1 MNLSDNFKHMF
12 RALKSRNY
20 RLFFIGQGIS
30 LTGTWMQQMA
40 ICWLIYRLTKSPF
53 MLGFVG
59 FLGNIPTLIFTPFAG
74 VLADRMNK
82 HRMLIVTQG
91 LAMVQALILAA
102 LIMTG
107 KVEVWQILVFAIFL
121 GIVAAFDA
129 PARHAFIV
137 EMVGRKED
145 LGNAIALNSL
155 VFNAARLIG
164 PSMAGIL
171 VALFGEG
178 ICFLFNGL
186 SYIAVIAALLGMHI
200 THRVIVRQDKHIMQG
215 LKEGVNYAFS
225 HKLIRSILLL
235 TGLVSMMGM
244 SYVVLMPVFAKD
256 VLRGDANTLGL
267 LMGSTGLGALIGAF
281 FLASRNGTK
290 ELNRIVFLTTNI
302 FGFGLIAFS
311 FSRVLWL
318 SMLTLLF
325 IGFGMMVQMSAN
337 NMIIQAIVHDDKR
350 GRVMSLF
357 MVAFMGMVPFGC
369 LIAGALANRFGA
381 PNAIMASGL
390 FCAAGSFLLRNTK
403 HDTVA

>member
-1 MNLSDNFKHMF
+1 MF
-12 RALKSRNY
+12 RALKYKNY

-40 ICWLIYRLTKSPF
+40 IGWLIYRLTKSPF

-59 FLGNIPTLIFTPFAG
+59 FLGNIPTFIFTPFAG
-74 VLADRMNK
+74 VLADRMNR
-82 HRMLIVTQG
+82 HRMLIVTQA
-91 LAMVQALILAA
+91 LEMIQALVLAA

-107 KVEVWQILVFAIFL
+107 KVEVWHILALTIFL
-121 GIVAAFDA
+121 GIVVAFDS

-137 EMVGRKED
+137 EMVGKKED

-164 PSMAGIL
+164 PSIAGIV

-178 ICFLFNGL
+178 VCFLSNGL
-186 SYIAVIAALLGMHI
+186 SYIAVIAALLGMRI
-200 THRVIVRQDKHIMQG
+200 THRVIIRQNKHIMHG
-215 LKEGVNYAFS
+215 LREGVNYAFGN
-225 HKLIRSILLL
+225 KLIRSILLL

-256 VLRGDANTLGL
+256 VLRGGANTLGF
-267 LMGSTGLGALIGAF
+267 LMGSTGLGALVGAF
-281 FLASRNGTK
+281 FLASRKGTK
-290 ELNRIVFLTTNI
+290 GLNRIVFATTNI
-302 FGFGLIAFS
+302 FGIGLIAFS
-311 FSRVLWL
+311 FSRALWL
-318 SMLTLLF
+318 SMLALLF

-337 NMIIQAIVHDDKR
+337 NTIIQAVVHDDKR

-381 PNAIMASGL
+381 SNAIMASGIS
-390 FCAAGSFLLRNTK
+390 CVAGSFLLRGK
-403 HDTVA
+403 SS

>member
-1 MNLSDNFKHMF
+1 MNLSNNLKYTF
-12 RALKSRNY
+12 RALRHKNY
-20 RLFFIGQGIS
+20 RLFFMGQGIS

-40 ICWLIYRLTKSPF
+40 IGWLIYRLTKSPF

-59 FLGNIPTLIFTPFAG
+59 FLGSIPTLIFTPFAG
-74 VLADRMNK
+74 VLADRINR
-82 HRMLIVTQG
+82 HRMLIVTQA
-91 LAMVQALILAA
+91 LEMVQALILAA

-107 KVEVWQILVFAIFL
+107 TVEVWHILALTIFL
-121 GIVAAFDA
+121 GIATAFDS

-137 EMVGRKED
+137 DIVGKKED

-164 PSMAGIL
+164 PSIAGIL

-186 SYIAVIAALLGMHI
+186 SYIAVIAALLGMRI
-200 THRVIVRQDKHIMQG
+200 THRVIFHKEQHIIHG
-215 LKEGVNYAFS
+215 LKEGINYALS
-225 HKLIRSILLL
+225 NDLIRSILLL

-244 SYVVLMPVFAKD
+244 SYVVLMPIFAKD
-256 VLRGDANTLGL
+256 ILQGDANTLGF
-267 LMGSTGLGALIGAF
+267 LMGSVGLGALIGAF
-281 FLASRNGTK
+281 FLASRKSTK
-290 ELNRIVFLTTNI
+290 GLNRIVFVTTNI
-302 FGFGLIAFS
+302 FGVGLIAFS

-318 SMLTLLF
+318 SSAILLF

-337 NMIIQAIVHDDKR
+337 NTIIQAVVHDDKR

-369 LIAGALANRFGA
+369 LIAGGLANRFGA
-381 PNAIMASGL
+381 PNAIMVSGL
-390 FCAAGSFLLRNTK
+390 SCVAGSFLLRNK
-403 HDTVA
+403 NL

>member
-1 MNLSDNFKHMF
+1 MF
-12 RALKSRNY
+12 RALRHKNY

-40 ICWLIYRLTKSPF
+40 IGWLIYRLTKSPF

-59 FLGNIPTLIFTPFAG
+59 FLGNIPTFIFTPFAG
-74 VLADRMNK
+74 VLADRMNR
-82 HRMLIVTQG
+82 HRMLVITQA
-91 LAMVQALILAA
+91 LEMVQALILAA

-107 KVEVWQILVFAIFL
+107 KVEVWHILALTIFL
-121 GIVAAFDA
+121 GIVVSFDS

-137 EMVGRKED
+137 EMVGKRED

-164 PSMAGIL
+164 PSIAGIL

-200 THRVIVRQDKHIMQG
+200 THRVMVGQDKHIMRG

-225 HKLIRSILLL
+225 NKLIRSILLL

-256 VLRGDANTLGL
+256 VLRGDANTLGF

-281 FLASRNGTK
+281 FLASREGTK
-290 ELNRIVFLTTNI
+290 GLNGVVFLTTNI
-302 FGFGLIAFS
+302 FGIGLIAFS

-318 SMLTLLF
+318 SMLILLF

-337 NMIIQAIVHDDKR
+337 NTIIQAIVHDDKR

-381 PNAIMASGL
+381 PNAIMASGIS
-390 FCAAGSFLLRNTK
+390 CVAGSFLLRNK
-403 HDTVA
+403 DL

>member
-1 MNLSDNFKHMF
+1 MNLSDNLKHMF
-12 RALKSRNY
+12 RALRYKNY
-20 RLFFIGQGIS
+20 RLFFIGQSIS

-40 ICWLIYRLTKSPF
+40 IGWLIYRLTKSPF

-59 FLGNIPTLIFTPFAG
+59 FLGSIPTFIFTPFAG
-74 VLADRMNK
+74 VLADRMNR
-82 HRMLIVTQG
+82 HRMLIVTQ
-91 LAMVQALILAA
+91 AMEMIQALILAA

-107 KVEVWQILVFAIFL
+107 KIEVWHIFALTIFL
-121 GIVAAFDA
+121 GIAIAFDS

-137 EMVGRKED
+137 DIVGKKED
-145 LGNAIALNSL
+145 MANAIALNSL

-164 PSMAGIL
+164 PSIAGIL

-200 THRVIVRQDKHIMQG
+200 THHAIVRQDKHIIHG
-215 LKEGVNYAFS
+215 LKEGIKHAFGNR
-225 HKLIRSILLL
+225 LIRSILLL
-235 TGLVSMMGM
+235 TGLVSMIGM

-256 VLRGDANTLGL
+256 VLRGDANTLGF

-281 FLASRNGTK
+281 FLASRKGNEG
-290 ELNRIVFLTTNI
+290 LSGIVFLTTNI
-302 FGFGLIAFS
+302 FGMGLIAFS

-318 SMLTLLF
+318 SSVILLF

-337 NMIIQAIVHDDKR
+337 NIIIQSVVHDDKR

-357 MVAFMGMVPFGC
+357 MVAFMGMVPFGF
-369 LIAGALANRFGA
+369 LIAGAVANRFGA
-381 PNAIMASGL
+381 PKTIMASGL
-390 FCAAGSFLLRNTK
+390 LCAAGSFLVRNRN
-403 HDTVA
+403 A

>member
-1 MNLSDNFKHMF
+1 MNLSDNFKHIF
-12 RALKSRNY
+12 RALKSKNY

-40 ICWLIYRLTKSPF
+40 IGWLIYRLTKSPF

-59 FLGNIPTLIFTPFAG
+59 FLGNIPTFIFTPFAG
-74 VLADRMNK
+74 VLADRMNR
-82 HRMLIVTQG
+82 HRMLIITQA
-91 LAMVQALILAA
+91 LEMIQALILAA

-107 KVEVWQILVFAIFL
+107 KVEVWHILALTIFL
-121 GIVAAFDA
+121 GIAVAFDS

-137 EMVGRKED
+137 DMVDKKED

-164 PSMAGIL
+164 PSIAGIL

-186 SYIAVIAALLGMHI
+186 SYIAVIAALLSMHI
-200 THRVIVRQDKHIMQG
+200 THRVIVSQDKHIMRG
-215 LKEGVNYAFS
+215 LKEGVSYAFS
-225 HKLIRSILLL
+225 NKLIRSILLL

-244 SYVVLMPVFAKD
+244 SYVVLMPAFAKD
-256 VLRGDANTLGL
+256 VLRGDANTLGF

-281 FLASRNGTK
+281 FLASRKGTK
-290 ELNRIVFLTTNI
+290 GLNGVVFLTTNI
-302 FGFGLIAFS
+302 FGIALIAFS

-318 SMLTLLF
+318 SSAILLF

-337 NMIIQAIVHDDKR
+337 NIIIQAVVHDDKR

-357 MVAFMGMVPFGC
+357 MFAFMGMVPFGC
-369 LIAGALANRFGA
+369 IIAGALANRFGA
-381 PNAIMASGL
+381 PNAIMA
-390 FCAAGSFLLRNTK
+390 
-403 HDTVA
+403 

>member
-1 MNLSDNFKHMF
+1 MNLSDNFKYMF
-12 RALKSRNY
+12 RALESKNY

-40 ICWLIYRLTKSPF
+40 IGWLIYRLTGSPF

-59 FLGNIPTLIFTPFAG
+59 FLGNIPTFFFTPFAG
-74 VLADRMNK
+74 VLADRINR
-82 HRMLIVTQG
+82 HRMLIVTQA
-91 LAMVQALILAA
+91 LEMIQALILAA

-107 KVEVWQILVFAIFL
+107 RIEVWHILMLSIFL
-121 GIVAAFDA
+121 GIAVAFDA

-137 EMVGRKED
+137 EMVDKKED

-164 PSMAGIL
+164 PSIAGIL

-186 SYIAVIAALLGMHI
+186 SYIAVIAALLSMRI
-200 THRVIVRQDKHIMQG
+200 TQRIIAQHDKRLIHG
-215 LKEGVNYAFS
+215 LKEGVSYALN
-225 HKLIRSILLL
+225 HKLIRSVLLL
-235 TGLVSMMGM
+235 TGLVSTMGM
-244 SYVVLMPVFAKD
+244 SYVVLMPMFAKD
-256 VLRGDANTLGL
+256 VLKGNANTLGL

-281 FLASRNGTK
+281 FLASRKGTK
-290 ELNRIVFLTTNI
+290 GLNKVVFLTTNL

-311 FSRVLWL
+311 FSRALCL
-318 SMLTLLF
+318 SMGILLF

-337 NMIIQAIVHDDKR
+337 NTIIQTIVHDDKR

-369 LIAGALANRFGA
+369 LIAGWLAGRFGA
-381 PNAIMASGL
+381 PAAIMVSGL
-390 FCAAGSFLLRNTK
+390 SCVAGSFLLRNINL
-403 HDTVA
+403 

>member
-1 MNLSDNFKHMF
+1 MF
-12 RALKSRNY
+12 RALRHKNY

-40 ICWLIYRLTKSPF
+40 IGWLIYRLTKSPF

-59 FLGNIPTLIFTPFAG
+59 FLGNIPTFIFTPFAG
-74 VLADRMNK
+74 VLADRMNR
-82 HRMLIVTQG
+82 HRMLVITQA
-91 LAMVQALILAA
+91 LEMVQALILAA

-107 KVEVWQILVFAIFL
+107 KVEVWHIFALTIFL
-121 GIVAAFDA
+121 GIVVSFDS
-129 PARHAFIV
+129 PARHAFLVEIV
-137 EMVGRKED
+137 GKRED

-164 PSMAGIL
+164 PSIAGIL

-200 THRVIVRQDKHIMQG
+200 THRVIVNQDKHIMRG
-215 LKEGVNYAFS
+215 LKEGVNYAFGN
-225 HKLIRSILLL
+225 KLIRSILLL

-256 VLRGDANTLGL
+256 VVHGGANTLGL

-281 FLASRNGTK
+281 FLASREGTK
-290 ELNRIVFLTTNI
+290 GLNGIVFLTTNI
-302 FGFGLIAFS
+302 FGVGLVAFS

-337 NMIIQAIVHDDKR
+337 NTIIQAIVHDDKR

-390 FCAAGSFLLRNTK
+390 FCVAGSFLMRNK
-403 HDTVA
+403 NL

>member
-1 MNLSDNFKHMF
+1 MF
-12 RALKSRNY
+12 RALKSKNY

-40 ICWLIYRLTKSPF
+40 IGWLIYRLTNSLF

-59 FLGNIPTLIFTPFAG
+59 FLGNIPTFIFTPFAG
-74 VLADRMNK
+74 VLADRMDK
-82 HRMLIVTQG
+82 HRMLIVTQA
-91 LAMVQALILAA
+91 LEMIQALILAA

-107 KVEVWQILVFAIFL
+107 RIEVWHILALTIFL
-121 GIVAAFDA
+121 GIAVAFDS

-137 EMVGRKED
+137 EMVVKKED

-164 PSMAGIL
+164 PSIAGIL

-200 THRVIVRQDKHIMQG
+200 THRVIVRQDKHIMHG
-215 LKEGVNYAFS
+215 LKEGVDYAFGN
-225 HKLIRSILLL
+225 KLIRSILLL

-256 VLRGDANTLGL
+256 VLRGDANTLGF

-281 FLASRNGTK
+281 FLASRKGIKGLNG
-290 ELNRIVFLTTNI
+290 LVFLTTNI
-302 FGFGLIAFS
+302 FGIGLIAFS

-318 SMLTLLF
+318 SVAILLF
-325 IGFGMMVQMSAN
+325 VGFGMMVQMSAN
-337 NMIIQAIVHDDKR
+337 NTIIQAVVHDDKR

-369 LIAGALANRFGA
+369 LIAGGLANRFGA
-381 PNAIMASGL
+381 TNAIMASGVS
-390 FCAAGSFLLRNTK
+390 CVVGSFLLRNK
-403 HDTVA
+403 M

>member
-1 MNLSDNFKHMF
+1 MNLSDNLKHMF
-12 RALKSRNY
+12 RALRYKNY

-40 ICWLIYRLTKSPF
+40 IGWLIYRLTKSPF

-59 FLGNIPTLIFTPFAG
+59 FLGNIPTFIFTPFAG
-74 VLADRMNK
+74 VLADRMNR
-82 HRMLIVTQG
+82 HRMLIITQA
-91 LAMVQALILAA
+91 LEMVQALILAA

-107 KVEVWQILVFAIFL
+107 KVEVWHILALTIFL
-121 GIVAAFDA
+121 GIATAFDS

-137 EMVGRKED
+137 EMVGKKED

-155 VFNAARLIG
+155 VFNSARLIG
-164 PSMAGIL
+164 PSIAGIL

-178 ICFLFNGL
+178 ICFLMNGL
-186 SYIAVIAALLGMHI
+186 SYIAVIAALLGMRI
-200 THRVIVRQDKHIMQG
+200 THRVMVHQDKHILQG
-215 LKEGVNYAFS
+215 LKEGVQYAFS
-225 HKLIRSILLL
+225 NKVIRSILLL

-256 VLRGDANTLGL
+256 VLHGDANTLGF
-267 LMGSTGLGALIGAF
+267 LMGSTGLGALMGAF
-281 FLASRNGTK
+281 FLASRKNTK
-290 ELNRIVFLTTNI
+290 GLNAVVFFTTNI
-302 FGFGLIAFS
+302 FGMGLIAFS
-311 FSRVLWL
+311 LSRVLWL
-318 SMLTLLF
+318 SMSVLLF

-337 NMIIQAIVHDDKR
+337 NTIIQAVVDDDKR

-369 LIAGALANRFGA
+369 LIAGGLANRFGA

-390 FCAAGSFLLRNTK
+390 FCVAGSFLLRNK
-403 HDTVA
+403 NL

>member
-1 MNLSDNFKHMF
+1 MF
-12 RALKSRNY
+12 RALRYKNY

-40 ICWLIYRLTKSPF
+40 IGWLIYRLTKSPF

-59 FLGNIPTLIFTPFAG
+59 FLGNIPTFIFTPFAG

-82 HRMLIVTQG
+82 HRMLVVTQA
-91 LAMVQALILAA
+91 LEMLQALILAA

-107 KVEVWQILVFAIFL
+107 QVEVWHILALTVFL
-121 GIVAAFDA
+121 GIVVAFDS
-129 PARHAFIV
+129 PARHAFVV

-155 VFNAARLIG
+155 VFNSARLVG
-164 PSMAGIL
+164 PSIAGIL

-200 THRVIVRQDKHIMQG
+200 TRRVVIRQDKHIIHG
-215 LKEGVNYAFS
+215 LKEGVKYAFS
-225 HKLIRSILLL
+225 DKLIRPILLL

-244 SYVVLMPVFAKD
+244 SYVVLMPIFAKD
-256 VLRGDANTLGL
+256 VLRGDANTLGF
-267 LMGSTGLGALIGAF
+267 LMGSTGLGALVGAF
-281 FLASRNGTK
+281 YLASRISTK
-290 ELNRIVFLTTNI
+290 GLGRVVFLTTNV
-302 FGFGLIAFS
+302 FGIGLIAFS
-311 FSRVLWL
+311 FSRVLWFSAMIL
-318 SMLTLLF
+318 S
-325 IGFGMMVQMSAN
+325 IVGFGMMVQMSAN
-337 NMIIQAIVHDDKR
+337 NTIIQAIVHDDKR

-369 LIAGALANRFGA
+369 LIAGDLANRFGA
-381 PNAIMASGL
+381 PNAIMVSGL
-390 FCAAGSFLLRNTK
+390 SCVAGSFLLRNK
-403 HDTVA
+403 DL

>member
-1 MNLSDNFKHMF
+1 MF
-12 RALKSRNY
+12 RALRYKNY

-40 ICWLIYRLTKSPF
+40 IGWLIYRLTKSPF

-59 FLGNIPTLIFTPFAG
+59 FLGNIPTFIFTPFAG
-74 VLADRMNK
+74 VLADRMNR
-82 HRMLIVTQG
+82 HRMLIITQA
-91 LAMVQALILAA
+91 LEMVQALILAA

-107 KVEVWQILVFAIFL
+107 KVEVWHILALTIFL
-121 GIVAAFDA
+121 GIATAFDS

-137 EMVGRKED
+137 EMVGKKED

-155 VFNAARLIG
+155 VFNSARLIG
-164 PSMAGIL
+164 PSIAGIL

-178 ICFLFNGL
+178 ICFLMNGL
-186 SYIAVIAALLGMHI
+186 SYIAVIAALLGMRI
-200 THRVIVRQDKHIMQG
+200 THRVMVHQDKHILQG
-215 LKEGVNYAFS
+215 LKEGVQYAFS
-225 HKLIRSILLL
+225 NKVIRSILLL

-256 VLRGDANTLGL
+256 VLHGDANTLGF
-267 LMGSTGLGALIGAF
+267 LMGSTGLGALMGAF
-281 FLASRNGTK
+281 FLASRKNTK
-290 ELNRIVFLTTNI
+290 GLNAVVFFTTNI
-302 FGFGLIAFS
+302 FGMGLIAFS
-311 FSRVLWL
+311 LSRVLWL
-318 SMLTLLF
+318 SMSVLLF

-337 NMIIQAIVHDDKR
+337 NTIIQAVVDDDKR

-369 LIAGALANRFGA
+369 LIAGGLANRFGA

-390 FCAAGSFLLRNTK
+390 FCVAGSFLLRNK
-403 HDTVA
+403 NL

>member
-1 MNLSDNFKHMF
+1 MF
-12 RALKSRNY
+12 RALRHKNY

-40 ICWLIYRLTKSPF
+40 IGWLIYRLTKSPF

-59 FLGNIPTLIFTPFAG
+59 FLGNIPTFIFTPFAG
-74 VLADRMNK
+74 VLADRTNR
-82 HRMLIVTQG
+82 HHMLIITQA
-91 LAMVQALILAA
+91 LAMIQALVLAA

-107 KVEVWQILVFAIFL
+107 KVAVWHILALTIFL
-121 GIVAAFDA
+121 GIATAFDS

-137 EMVGRKED
+137 EMVGAKED

-164 PSMAGIL
+164 PSIAGIL

-200 THRVIVRQDKHIMQG
+200 THRVIVSQDKHIMHG

-225 HKLIRSILLL
+225 NKLIRSILLL

-244 SYVVLMPVFAKD
+244 SYVVLMPVIAKD
-256 VLRGDANTLGL
+256 VLRGDANTLGF

-281 FLASRNGTK
+281 FLASRKSTKGLNGV
-290 ELNRIVFLTTNI
+290 VFLTTNI
-302 FGFGLIAFS
+302 FGIGLIAFS

-318 SMLTLLF
+318 SAVILLF

-337 NMIIQAIVHDDKR
+337 NIIIQAVVHDDKR

-369 LIAGALANRFGA
+369 LIAGTLANRFGA

-390 FCAAGSFLLRNTK
+390 FCVAGSFLLRNK
-403 HDTVA
+403 NL

>member
-1 MNLSDNFKHMF
+1 MF
-12 RALKSRNY
+12 RALKHKNY

-40 ICWLIYRLTKSPF
+40 IGWLIYRLTKSPF

-59 FLGNIPTLIFTPFAG
+59 FLGNIPTFIFTPFAG
-74 VLADRMNK
+74 VLADRMNR
-82 HRMLIVTQG
+82 HRMLIIT
-91 LAMVQALILAA
+91 QALEMIQALVLAA

-107 KVEVWQILVFAIFL
+107 RVEVWNILALTIFL
-121 GIVAAFDA
+121 GIATAFDS

-137 EMVGRKED
+137 EMVGKKED

-164 PSMAGIL
+164 PSIAGIL

-200 THRVIVRQDKHIMQG
+200 THRVIVSQDKHIMHG
-215 LKEGVNYAFS
+215 LKEGINYAFRD
-225 HKLIRSILLL
+225 KLIRSILLL

-256 VLRGDANTLGL
+256 VLRGDANTLGF

-281 FLASRNGTK
+281 FLASRKGTK
-290 ELNRIVFLTTNI
+290 GLSGVVFLTTNI
-302 FGFGLIAFS
+302 FGIGLIAFS

-318 SMLTLLF
+318 SMITLLF

-337 NMIIQAIVHDDKR
+337 NTIIQAVVHDDKR

-381 PNAIMASGL
+381 PNAIMASGVS
-390 FCAAGSFLLRNTK
+390 CVAGSFLLRNK
-403 HDTVA
+403 NL

>member
-1 MNLSDNFKHMF
+1 MNLSDNLKHMF
-12 RALKSRNY
+12 RALKSKNY
-20 RLFFIGQGIS
+20 RLFFIGQSIS

-40 ICWLIYRLTKSPF
+40 IGWLIYRLTKSPF

-59 FLGNIPTLIFTPFAG
+59 FLGNIPTFIFTPFAG
-74 VLADRMNK
+74 VLADRMNR
-82 HRMLIVTQG
+82 HRMLIITQA
-91 LAMVQALILAA
+91 LEMIQALILAA

-107 KVEVWQILVFAIFL
+107 KVEVWHILALTIFL
-121 GIVAAFDA
+121 GIAVAFDS

-137 EMVGRKED
+137 EMVGKKED

-164 PSMAGIL
+164 PSFAGIL

-200 THRVIVRQDKHIMQG
+200 THRVIVCQDKHIIHG
-215 LKEGVNYAFS
+215 LREGVNYAFRD
-225 HKLIRSILLL
+225 KLIRSILLL

-256 VLRGDANTLGL
+256 VLHGDANTLGF
-267 LMGSTGLGALIGAF
+267 LMGSTGLGALVGAF
-281 FLASRNGTK
+281 FLASRKGTK
-290 ELNRIVFLTTNI
+290 GLNEIVFLTTNI
-302 FGFGLIAFS
+302 FGIALIAFS

-318 SMLTLLF
+318 SVVILLF
-325 IGFGMMVQMSAN
+325 IGFGIMVQMSAN
-337 NMIIQAIVHDDKR
+337 NTIIQAVVHDDKR

-369 LIAGALANRFGA
+369 LIAGGLANRFGA

-390 FCAAGSFLLRNTK
+390 FCVAGSFLLRNK
-403 HDTVA
+403 NL

>member
-1 MNLSDNFKHMF
+1 MF
-12 RALKSRNY
+12 RALRHKNY

-40 ICWLIYRLTKSPF
+40 IGWLIYRLTKSPF

-59 FLGNIPTLIFTPFAG
+59 FLGNIPTFIFTPFAG
-74 VLADRMNK
+74 VLADRMSK
-82 HRMLIVTQG
+82 HRMLIVTQA
-91 LAMVQALILAA
+91 LEMIQALVLAA

-107 KVEVWQILVFAIFL
+107 RIEVWHILALTIFL
-121 GIVAAFDA
+121 GIAVAFDS

-137 EMVGRKED
+137 EMVGKKED

-164 PSMAGIL
+164 PSIAGIL

-200 THRVIVRQDKHIMQG
+200 THRVIVHQDKHIIHG
-215 LKEGVNYAFS
+215 LKEGVNYAFGN
-225 HKLIRSILLL
+225 KLIRSILLL

-256 VLRGDANTLGL
+256 VLKGDADTLGF

-281 FLASRNGTK
+281 FLASRKGIK
-290 ELNRIVFLTTNI
+290 GLSGIVFLTTNV
-302 FGFGLIAFS
+302 FGIGLIAFS

-318 SMLTLLF
+318 SVVILLF

-337 NMIIQAIVHDDKR
+337 NTIIQAVVHDDKR

-369 LIAGALANRFGA
+369 LIAGFLANRFGA

-390 FCAAGSFLLRNTK
+390 LCVAGSFLLRNK
-403 HDTVA
+403 NL

>member
-1 MNLSDNFKHMF
+1 MNLSDNLKYMF
-12 RALKSRNY
+12 RALKHKNY

-40 ICWLIYRLTKSPF
+40 IGWLIYRLTKSPF

-59 FLGNIPTLIFTPFAG
+59 FLGNIPTFIFTPFAG
-74 VLADRMNK
+74 VLADRMNR
-82 HRMLIVTQG
+82 HRMLIITQA
-91 LAMVQALILAA
+91 LEMIQALILAA

-107 KVEVWQILVFAIFL
+107 RVEVWHILVLTIFL
-121 GIVAAFDA
+121 GIAIAFDS

-137 EMVGRKED
+137 EMVGKKED

-164 PSMAGIL
+164 PSIAGIL

-178 ICFLFNGL
+178 VCFLFNGL

-200 THRVIVRQDKHIMQG
+200 THRVIVGQDKHIMHG
-215 LKEGVNYAFS
+215 LKEGINYAFRD
-225 HKLIRSILLL
+225 KLIRSILLL
-235 TGLVSMMGM
+235 TGLVSIMGM

-256 VLRGDANTLGL
+256 VLHGDANTLGF

-281 FLASRNGTK
+281 FLASREGTK
-290 ELNRIVFLTTNI
+290 GLNGVVFLTTNI
-302 FGFGLIAFS
+302 FGIALIAFS

-318 SMLTLLF
+318 SMITLLF

-337 NMIIQAIVHDDKR
+337 NTIIQAVVHDDKR

-381 PNAIMASGL
+381 PNAIMASGVS
-390 FCAAGSFLLRNTK
+390 CVAGSFLLRNK
-403 HDTVA
+403 NL

>member
-1 MNLSDNFKHMF
+1 MF
-12 RALKSRNY
+12 RALRHKNY

-40 ICWLIYRLTKSPF
+40 IGWLIYRLTKSPF

-59 FLGNIPTLIFTPFAG
+59 FLGNIPTFIFTPFAG
-74 VLADRMNK
+74 VLADRTSR
-82 HRMLIVTQG
+82 HRMLIVTQA
-91 LAMVQALILAA
+91 LEMIQALVLAA

-107 KVEVWQILVFAIFL
+107 RIEVWHIFALTIFL
-121 GIVAAFDA
+121 GIVIAFDS

-137 EMVGRKED
+137 EMVGKKED

-164 PSMAGIL
+164 PSIAGIL

-200 THRVIVRQDKHIMQG
+200 THRVIVSQDKHIIQG

-225 HKLIRSILLL
+225 NKLIRSILLL

-256 VLRGDANTLGL
+256 VLRGDANTLGF

-281 FLASRNGTK
+281 FLASREGTK
-290 ELNRIVFLTTNI
+290 GLNGVVFLTTNI
-302 FGFGLIAFS
+302 FGIALIAFS

-318 SMLTLLF
+318 SSAILLF

-337 NMIIQAIVHDDKR
+337 NIIIQAVVHDDKR

-369 LIAGALANRFGA
+369 LIAGGLASRFGA

-390 FCAAGSFLLRNTK
+390 FCVAGSFLLRNK
-403 HDTVA
+403 NL